1 MPTFAPCPTRF
12 ASALIML
19 CAIARLATANAAEVG
34 DPARGLAYAKQV
46 CAKCHAVEQGD
57 IFSPEIL
64 APTFETVAKSEGM
77 TERALY
83 VWLQAGN
90 HESMPN
96 LMIPQ
101 GDLDDVVAYIMSL
114 RAPNAAH

>member
-1 MPTFAPCPTRF
+1 MRPFIVRF
-12 ASALIML
+12 GSALVVL
-19 CAIARLATANAAEVG
+19 AAIARLAAANAAEVG
-34 DPARGLAYAKQV
+34 DPARGLVYAKQV

-57 IFSPEIL
+57 MFSPEIL
-64 APTFETVAKSEGM
+64 APTFEVVAKSEGM

-96 LMIPQ
+96 LMIPP

-114 RAPNAAH
+114 RSANKTH

>member
-1 MPTFAPCPTRF
+1 MRF
-12 ASALIML
+12 GSALFML
-19 CAIARLATANAAEVG
+19 AAIARLGATNAAEVG

-57 IFSPEIL
+57 MFSPEIL

-77 TERALY
+77 SERALY

-114 RAPNAAH
+114 RSVNATH